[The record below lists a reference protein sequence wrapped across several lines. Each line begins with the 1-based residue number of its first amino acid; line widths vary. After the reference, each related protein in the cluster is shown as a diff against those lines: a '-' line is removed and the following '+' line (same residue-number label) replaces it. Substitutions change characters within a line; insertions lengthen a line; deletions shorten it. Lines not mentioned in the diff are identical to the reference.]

1 MIILSIVLVLLSNAV
16 NIRRD
21 LSILFNR
28 ISILILIYCILHDM
42 SSLAVITKGVGLH
55 GGLLLMSNIT
65 QIFHIFIFLVSILI
79 LQLTSF
85 YPRKVW
91 VSEYSSLKDLLLYKF
106 IYYNTK
112 IINKM
117 GEHFKIIEYP
127 LIILFVITGA
137 VLLMSTNDLVS
148 IFLAIELQS
157 YGLYILSTIYR
168 NSELSTTGG
177 LIYFLLGGLSSC
189 FILLGTSL
197 LYANSGTTNLDGLYI
212 ITSISDLS
220 ANLWYT
226 PYYINLSLV
235 IFTIGFLFK
244 VSAAPFHF
252 WSPDVYDAIPTIVT
266 TFVAIIA
273 KISIF
278 ILLLQL
284 VYYTNSSFSEMSW
297 TFILLISSLFSLII
311 GTVVGLTQFRIK
323 RLFAYSTISHVGF
336 ILLALGISSVE
347 STQAFIFY
355 LTQYSISNLNA
366 FVILIAIG
374 FSLYCYISENK
385 EHEELMDKNNS
396 PIQLVTQLK
405 GYFYIN
411 PFLAIS
417 LAITIFS
424 FVGVP
429 PLIGFFG
436 KQMVLSAALD
446 KGLIFLS
453 LIAILTSVIGGVYY
467 LGIIKEMFFSLPE
480 YKINPLLENL
490 VLKGNVL
497 DNNQKIINKLN
508 FNYKNIAIS
517 SPISFVISI
526 ITLVI
531 LLFLFMNKEWLSMGK
546 EKTIPFFNKINL
558 INKSIRSFYRG
569 WLTSF
574 GWVKNTFFTRP
585 RKLKLF
591 VPPLKTYSRI
601 LINNYT
607 TRRSFSMLIYSFSLL
622 IYSFSML
629 KAGASYAYFVRRSQK
644 ICAASSSSSRKSFSL
659 RYPRWGSEAS
669 LFFEEK
675 SASILRK
682 EYPLENNKNK
692 LIHPWFITGFT
703 DAEGS
708 FMVHLEKNQDKWRVR
723 PRFQIKLDIRD
734 LSLLKEIKAYFNHI
748 GSINISNKECVY
760 KVRSLNEVAIIISH
774 FDEYNLMSEKRAD
787 FDLFKLIVNILN
799 NQEQHLTSQ
808 GLEEI
813 VNIGFSMN
821 LAQSSLVRD
830 NFSNIIP
837 VARPPLAKNRTI
849 PHPEWIAG
857 FVSGKGSF
865 SIYASQ
871 SVNKPVS
878 LSFRVFHYELR
889 AKDEELL
896 KLLSYF
902 FNCGNLN
909 YHEDKKAVIF
919 VIRKFEYINHK
930 IIPFFYKYKVKGI
943 KCKDFKDWSE
953 AAKIIESKN
962 HLTQGGHNEIRRI
975 RKNMNSYRL

>member
-1 MIILSIVLVLLSNAV
+1 MLTTSIILLLLSNAV

-28 ISILILIYCILHDM
+28 IAIIILIYCILHDI
-42 SSLAVITKGVGLH
+42 SSLTIITKGVGLH
-55 GGLLLMSNIT
+55 GGLLLVTNIT
-65 QIFHIFIFLVSILI
+65 QIFHIFVFLVSILI

-106 IYYNTK
+106 VYYNTK

-117 GEHFKIIEYP
+117 GEHLKIIEYP
-127 LIILFVITGA
+127 LILLFVITGA

-148 IFLAIELQS
+148 IFLSIELQS

-197 LYANSGTTNLDGLYI
+197 LYSNSGTTNLDGLYI
-212 ITSISDLS
+212 ITSISDIS
-220 ANLWYT
+220 STDLWYK

-284 VYYTNSSFSEMSW
+284 VYYTNNSFTESSSW

-336 ILLALGISSVE
+336 LLLALGISSVE

-366 FVILIAIG
+366 FIILIAIG
-374 FSLYCYISENK
+374 FSLYCYVSENK

-396 PIQLVTQLK
+396 PIQLVNQLK

-411 PFLAIS
+411 PVLAIS

-453 LIAILTSVIGGVYY
+453 LIAILTSVIGAIYY
-467 LGIIKEMFFSLPE
+467 LSIIKEMFFSLPD

-490 VLKGNVL
+490 ELKGNVL
-497 DNNQKIINKLN
+497 DNNKKIIKKLN

-517 SPISFVISI
+517 SPISLVISV

-531 LLFLFMNKEWLSMGK
+531 LLFLFMNKEWLSMG
-546 EKTIPFFNKINL
+546 TILVQILFNN
-558 INKSIRSFYRG
+558 
-569 WLTSF
+569 
-574 GWVKNTFFTRP
+574 
-585 RKLKLF
+585 
-591 VPPLKTYSRI
+591 
-601 LINNYT
+601 
-607 TRRSFSMLIYSFSLL
+607 
-622 IYSFSML
+622 
-629 KAGASYAYFVRRSQK
+629 
-644 ICAASSSSSRKSFSL
+644 
-659 RYPRWGSEAS
+659 
-669 LFFEEK
+669 
-675 SASILRK
+675 
-682 EYPLENNKNK
+682 
-692 LIHPWFITGFT
+692 
-703 DAEGS
+703 
-708 FMVHLEKNQDKWRVR
+708 
-723 PRFQIKLDIRD
+723 
-734 LSLLKEIKAYFNHI
+734 
-748 GSINISNKECVY
+748 
-760 KVRSLNEVAIIISH
+760 
-774 FDEYNLMSEKRAD
+774 
-787 FDLFKLIVNILN
+787 
-799 NQEQHLTSQ
+799 
-808 GLEEI
+808 
-813 VNIGFSMN
+813 
-821 LAQSSLVRD
+821 
-830 NFSNIIP
+830 
-837 VARPPLAKNRTI
+837 
-849 PHPEWIAG
+849 
-857 FVSGKGSF
+857 
-865 SIYASQ
+865 
-871 SVNKPVS
+871 
-878 LSFRVFHYELR
+878 
-889 AKDEELL
+889 
-896 KLLSYF
+896 
-902 FNCGNLN
+902 
-909 YHEDKKAVIF
+909 
-919 VIRKFEYINHK
+919 
-930 IIPFFYKYKVKGI
+930 
-943 KCKDFKDWSE
+943 
-953 AAKIIESKN
+953 
-962 HLTQGGHNEIRRI
+962 
-975 RKNMNSYRL
+975 

>member
-220 ANLWYT
+220 TNLWYT

-323 RLFAYSTISHVGF
+323 RLLAYSTISHVGF

-453 LIAILTSVIGGVYY
+453 LIAILTSVIGGLYY

-490 VLKGNVL
+490 ELKGNVL

-531 LLFLFMNKEWLSMGK
+531 LLFLFMNKEWLSMG
-546 EKTIPFFNKINL
+546 TILVQILFNN
-558 INKSIRSFYRG
+558 
-569 WLTSF
+569 
-574 GWVKNTFFTRP
+574 
-585 RKLKLF
+585 
-591 VPPLKTYSRI
+591 
-601 LINNYT
+601 
-607 TRRSFSMLIYSFSLL
+607 
-622 IYSFSML
+622 
-629 KAGASYAYFVRRSQK
+629 
-644 ICAASSSSSRKSFSL
+644 
-659 RYPRWGSEAS
+659 
-669 LFFEEK
+669 
-675 SASILRK
+675 
-682 EYPLENNKNK
+682 
-692 LIHPWFITGFT
+692 
-703 DAEGS
+703 
-708 FMVHLEKNQDKWRVR
+708 
-723 PRFQIKLDIRD
+723 
-734 LSLLKEIKAYFNHI
+734 
-748 GSINISNKECVY
+748 
-760 KVRSLNEVAIIISH
+760 
-774 FDEYNLMSEKRAD
+774 
-787 FDLFKLIVNILN
+787 
-799 NQEQHLTSQ
+799 
-808 GLEEI
+808 
-813 VNIGFSMN
+813 
-821 LAQSSLVRD
+821 
-830 NFSNIIP
+830 
-837 VARPPLAKNRTI
+837 
-849 PHPEWIAG
+849 
-857 FVSGKGSF
+857 
-865 SIYASQ
+865 
-871 SVNKPVS
+871 
-878 LSFRVFHYELR
+878 
-889 AKDEELL
+889 
-896 KLLSYF
+896 
-902 FNCGNLN
+902 
-909 YHEDKKAVIF
+909 
-919 VIRKFEYINHK
+919 
-930 IIPFFYKYKVKGI
+930 
-943 KCKDFKDWSE
+943 
-953 AAKIIESKN
+953 
-962 HLTQGGHNEIRRI
+962 
-975 RKNMNSYRL
+975 